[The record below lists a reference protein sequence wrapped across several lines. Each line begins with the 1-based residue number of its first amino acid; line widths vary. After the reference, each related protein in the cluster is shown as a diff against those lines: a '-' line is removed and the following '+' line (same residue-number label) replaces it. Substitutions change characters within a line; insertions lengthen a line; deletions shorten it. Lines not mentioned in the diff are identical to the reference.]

1 MPLGFK
7 IKKGRSIFMT
17 GIKNV
22 TGSVRPRPNKENP
35 THYDIVLELGRDP
48 LTGKRKRVS
57 FRADTTDREE
67 AEAMLIM
74 KKAEYL
80 SGEMLMPSEKTVAG
94 FLDEYLRDYVKIQS
108 SPATVRDYESVIER
122 YLKPMFGKIKL
133 QKLQRTHVQQ
143 VYNQWRQKSN
153 ASDKPLKATTVK
165 HINRVFKAALNIAVE
180 LEYIKKNPTNHIKI
194 GKDLDEHDLDVYTVE
209 EIKALQEAVKGTDM
223 ELPVALLFDCIMRRG
238 ELLGLSFSDIDFENK
253 TVTIRHSFV
262 ESADSKCP
270 VLKDCKTDGSYR
282 KLVVSDYTMKLL
294 KRQKIW
300 YNRNRMKFGE
310 KFENSNRVV
319 CQENGKTFLPKSF
332 TYKWMRTL
340 KKHGLRHIKL
350 HGTRHSAI
358 SLLLSQGIPLHIVQK
373 RAGHQDPKITLSVY
387 SHVAQDDQSV
397 VADKLSDVL
406 FPAVNQ

>member
-1 MPLGFK
+1 MPSGIQ
-7 IKKGRSIFMT
+7 IKKGRLKMT
-17 GIKNV
+17 SSKKV
-22 TGSVRPRPNKENP
+22 TGSVRPRPNKDYV
-35 THYDIVLELGRDP
+35 THYDITIELGRDP

-57 FRADTTDREE
+57 FRADTTNREE

-80 SGEMLMPSEKTVAG
+80 QGEMLMPSEKTVAG

-133 QKLQRTHVQQ
+133 QKLQKSHIQQ

-153 ASDKPLKATTVK
+153 ASDNPLKATTVK
-165 HINRVFKAALNIAVE
+165 HINRVFKAALNVAVE

-194 GKDLDEHDLDVYTVE
+194 GKDLDDQDLDVYTVE
-209 EIKALQEAVKGTDM
+209 EIKELQKAVKGTDM

-282 KLVVSDYTMKLL
+282 KLVVSDYTIKLL
-294 KRQKIW
+294 KKQRLLYKT
-300 YNRNRMKFGE
+300 NRMKYGKE
-310 KFENSNRVV
+310 FENSNRVI
-319 CQENGKTFLPKSF
+319 CQENGKPFLPKSF

-340 KKHGLRHIKL
+340 KKYGLRHIKL

-358 SLLLSQGIPLHIVQK
+358 SLLLTQGIPLHIVQK
-373 RAGHQDPKITLSVY
+373 RAGHKDPKITLSVY
-387 SHVAQDDQSV
+387 SHVAQDDQNL